1 MRAKSVILAITDDKY
16 ELPIL
21 LYDNTRQMAQD
32 LGLSREHCQCMISRN
47 TVYGKLKCRFIRVY
61 LEETNST
68 KGGNNMSEKT
78 KAKTPTAQQLLSQFT
93 LKKAVS
99 VLTKLD
105 DDTREKL
112 VSDIWEEYHKISLVK
127 GV

>member
-1 MRAKSVILAITDDKY
+1 MRESVILAITDDKY

-61 LEETNST
+61 LDETNST
-68 KGGNNMSEKT
+68 KGGNVMSEKT
-78 KAKTPTAQQLLSQFT
+78 KAKTPTAKKLLAKFT
-93 LKKAVS
+93 LRKAAS
-99 VLTKLD
+99 VLAKLD
-105 DDTREKL
+105 DDTRESL
-112 VSDIWEEYHKISLVK
+112 VSDIWNEYHKLSLAK